1 MPPVLLFHVSL
12 GINSCPLF
20 TKALKLNTVR
30 IISLFFLQKCHQ
42 HLDASAFVVVVKAD
56 DC

>member
-1 MPPVLLFHVSL
+1 MLLFHVSL

-30 IISLFFLQKCHQ
+30 IISIPLFFLQKCHQ
-42 HLDASAFVVVVKAD
+42 RLDASASVVVVKAD